1 MTVKSSTL
9 ALTLSRLFSRNG
21 RSSSADDFNERLRW
35 KANRLLPLLGW
46 PGILAVGLLVMC
58 IPFYFSTIRPMQA
71 NLEALQFDLNSSR
84 DRSLSHA
91 AIDHSLDTPSEQLA
105 EFYKFFPSEKASPHW
120 LGLMVEIADKKG
132 LALNHGEYAV
142 VRDNV
147 GQLRRFKITLPVQGT
162 YPQIRQYLATLIA
175 EVPSMS
181 LENVQFE
188 RKDITDTDLQ
198 AKIKLVLY
206 LRHEP

>member
-1 MTVKSSTL
+1 MTGKSN
-9 ALTLSRLFSRNG
+9 ALIVTLSRLFARGGQSPHAN
-21 RSSSADDFNERLRW
+21 DINERLRW
-35 KANRLLPLLGW
+35 TANRLMPLLGW

-58 IPFYFSTIRPMQA
+58 LPFYFSTIRPMQM
-71 NLEALQFDLNSSR
+71 NLEALQLDLNTSR
-84 DRSLSHA
+84 DRSLNHA
-91 AIDHSLDTPSEQLA
+91 VVDHSLDTPGEQLA
-105 EFYKFFPSEKASPHW
+105 EFYKFFPAEKTSPHW

-142 VRDNV
+142 VRDSV

-188 RKDITDTDLQ
+188 RKDISDTDLQ

-206 LRHEP
+206 LRHES